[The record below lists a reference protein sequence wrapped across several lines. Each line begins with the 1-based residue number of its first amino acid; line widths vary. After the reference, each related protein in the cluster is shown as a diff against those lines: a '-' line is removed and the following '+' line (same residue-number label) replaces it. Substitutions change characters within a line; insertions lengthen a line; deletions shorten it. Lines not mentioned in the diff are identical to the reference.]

1 MYTSEKKSHNHF
13 SITRFLFLFTAQW
26 RLFQWECGEWR
37 VSLSSLRGLTRRGV
51 GGQHLGWP
59 PGGRHH
65 DWTWKPGSLW
75 TRHGCESVWHCL
87 EWDRKRLAHAQCHV
101 EGQNIHGHFARLS
114 HSTGRAQMGTTRVS
128 KFNSNDTTYFFR
140 KLFLPTYSIWLHHI
154 RGISILGD
162 GDTSNHNVHIAFS
175 VKTSIFREKFPSTFW
190 RLFVKHAWLLILNY
204 KYASKYRTNRQII
217 AFSKIQ
223 TTYFIIIRHF

>member
-1 MYTSEKKSHNHF
+1 MTEAQVQRFVCILQKKKSHNHF

-37 VSLSSLRGLTRRGV
+37 VSLSSLCGLTRRWGV

-128 KFNSNDTTYFFR
+128 KFNSNGTILFR
-140 KLFLPTYSIWLHHI
+140 KLFLFTQY
-154 RGISILGD
+154 G
-162 GDTSNHNVHIAFS
+162 TS
-175 VKTSIFREKFPSTFW
+175 
-190 RLFVKHAWLLILNY
+190 
-204 KYASKYRTNRQII
+204 
-217 AFSKIQ
+217 
-223 TTYFIIIRHF
+223 

>member
-1 MYTSEKKSHNHF
+1 MTEAQVQRFVCVLQEKKSHKSFFYNKIF
-13 SITRFLFLFTAQW
+13 ISFTAQW

-37 VSLSSLRGLTRRGV
+37 VSLSSLCGLTRGRV

-128 KFNSNDTTYFFR
+128 KFNSNGTILFR
-140 KLFLPTYSIWLHHI
+140 KLFLPTYSIWLH
-154 RGISILGD
+154 
-162 GDTSNHNVHIAFS
+162 HNVHIAFS

-204 KYASKYRTNRQII
+204 KYASKYRTNRQIV

-223 TTYFIIIRHF
+223 TTSL